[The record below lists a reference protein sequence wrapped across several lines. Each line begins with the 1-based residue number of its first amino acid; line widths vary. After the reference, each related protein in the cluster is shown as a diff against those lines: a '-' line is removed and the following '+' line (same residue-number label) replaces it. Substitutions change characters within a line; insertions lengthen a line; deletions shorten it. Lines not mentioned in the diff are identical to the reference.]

1 MTIRLKGVRTHNLK
15 SIEVHFP
22 RYQFIVVTGV
32 SGSGK
37 SSLVYDTLFAE
48 GQRRYAETFSTYAR
62 QFLQTVE
69 RPDLDALDGLSPVI
83 AMDQHRFTYNPRST
97 VGTTTQIYDYLRLLY
112 SRLAYPHSSVTGEK
126 LIRYTPEELLAL
138 FQEKFAGK
146 RVHLL
151 APIVRARKGHYKEEL
166 QRLRKRG
173 FEMVRIDGDWVD
185 LSEGIPTLDRYKV
198 HDIEVLIDT
207 LDISGPNVPR
217 LQEAIDQ
224 ALRIGNRTLF
234 LIEKGGAEVWAYSLD
249 YVDPLT
255 GESFDEPQPNT
266 FSHNSRYGACPAC
279 QGLGEVWYLAEDLL
293 ALDEHLPA
301 REAFAPSQED
311 SQASL
316 FWQGLLHR
324 LGIPYQEPWQ
334 AIPAK
339 QRHKLLYGRLSQPIP
354 LQEIIPTEEDTISS
368 SRLPASGPCVWKYF
382 QELLWS
388 DRPPRWLPK
397 YLQRQQCPT
406 CQGQRLR
413 AASLAFRIEGV
424 SIGELGLWE
433 LSRLGAWL
441 EALPQRLSP
450 IDRVIGETLIRE
462 IRQRVGF
469 LEAVGLGYLSLFR
482 PLHTL
487 SGGEAQRI
495 RLAAQIG
502 SGLTEVIYIFDEPS
516 IGLHPQDNIRLLEA
530 LKRLRDLG
538 NTVVVIEHDEETMR
552 SADYLIEIGPTGG
565 KKGGYLV
572 AAGPPPVFLQQP
584 CLTSDYLTGRRRI
597 PERPLREPQGHLTL
611 HGARGHNLRHLTVS
625 IPLGCLVVVAGVSGS
640 GKSSLIIETLYPA
653 LARLKRAEL
662 TGAPLPYESITSAES
677 IQRVILVD
685 QDPIGRTPRSNP
697 ATYTGVFDEIRQ
709 WYAQLPLARARGY
722 KPGRFSFNV
731 KDAGRCETC
740 QGAGVQV
747 VEMGFLPPVHVTCP
761 TCHGQRYNPETL
773 EVRYKGKNISE
784 VLQMTVSEAKVFF
797 ENHPKIYRYLSLMEE
812 IGLGYLPLGQPSP
825 TLSGGEAQRIKLAE
839 QLARPLGKH
848 TLYILDEPTTGLH
861 NDDIAKLLGAIHRL
875 VDLGNTVIIIEHNLD
890 VIQRAD
896 WVIELGPGGGAQG
909 GHLIAQGAP
918 RVIAEQDTP
927 TGRALRQAFRMTP
940 K

>member
-1 MTIRLKGVRTHNLK
+1 MSIRLKGVRTHNLK
-15 SIEVHFP
+15 NIDVVFP

-62 QFLQTVE
+62 QFLQAVE
-69 RPDLDALDGLSPVI
+69 RPDLDALEGLSPVI

-112 SRLAYPHSSVTGEK
+112 SRIAYPHSSITGER
-126 LIRYTPEELLAL
+126 LVRYTPEALLAL

-151 APIVRARKGHYKEEL
+151 APIVRARKGHYREEL

-173 FEMVRIDGDWVD
+173 FEAVRIDGEWAD
-185 LSEGIPTLDRYKV
+185 LSEGIPALDRYKV

-207 LDISGPNVPR
+207 LDVTAPNVPR

-224 ALRIGNRTLF
+224 ALRIGNRSLY
-234 LIEKGGAEVWAYSLD
+234 LIEKGRAEVWAYSLD

-255 GESFDEPQPNT
+255 GESYDEPQPNT

-279 QGLGEVWYLAEDLL
+279 QGLGEVWYLAEELL
-293 ALDEHLPA
+293 FPEGRLPV
-301 REAFAPSQED
+301 REAFAPGQID
-311 SQASL
+311 QQASL
-316 FWQGLLHR
+316 FWQGLLYR
-324 LGIPYQEPWQ
+324 LGIDYEARWEELPPQ
-334 AIPAK
+334 
-339 QRHKLLYGRLSQPIP
+339 QRHALLYGRLAQPIP
-354 LQEIIPTEEDTISS
+354 FQEAIPTEEEFLSVS
-368 SRLPASGPCVWKYF
+368 QLPASGPCVWHYF
-382 QELLWS
+382 QELMWS
-388 DRPPRWLPK
+388 ERPPRWLYG
-397 YLQRQQCPT
+397 YLKRVLCPT

-413 AASLAFRIEGV
+413 PSSLAFRIAGV

-441 EALPQRLSP
+441 EGLPEQLSAL
-450 IDRVIGETLIRE
+450 DRAIGEPLIRE
-462 IRQRVGF
+462 IRRRVGF

-482 PLHTL
+482 PLYTL

-516 IGLHPQDNIRLLEA
+516 IGLHPQDNLRLLKA
-530 LKRLRDLG
+530 LKQLRDLG
-538 NTVVVIEHDEETMR
+538 NTVIVIEHDEETMR
-552 SADYLIEIGPTGG
+552 QADYLIEIGPTGG
-565 KKGGYLV
+565 KRGGYLV
-572 AAGPPPVFLQQP
+572 AAGTPEVFLQQP
-584 CLTSDYLTGRRRI
+584 SLTSDYLTGRRQI
-597 PERPLREPQGHLTL
+597 PKHTPRQAQGYLTIY
-611 HGARGHNLRHLTVS
+611 GARGHNLRKLTVS
-625 IPLGCLVVVAGVSGS
+625 FPLGCLIVVAGVSGS
-640 GKSSLIIETLYPA
+640 GKSSLIIDTLYPA
-653 LARLKRAEL
+653 LARLKRAEAPS
-662 TGAPLPYESITSAES
+662 APLPYDQITGAEA
-677 IQRVILVD
+677 IHRVILVD

-697 ATYTGVFDEIRQ
+697 ATYTGVFDEIRH

-731 KDAGRCETC
+731 KDAGRCEAC
-740 QGAGVQV
+740 QGAGVQII
-747 VEMGFLPPVHVTCP
+747 EMGFLPPVQVTCP

-784 VLQMTVSEAKVFF
+784 VLQMTVSEAKIFF
-797 ENHPKIYRYLSLMEE
+797 ENHPKIYRYLAVMEE

-825 TLSGGEAQRIKLAE
+825 TLSGGEAQRIKLTE

-861 NDDIAKLLGAIHRL
+861 NDDIAKLLGALHRL

-890 VIQRAD
+890 VVQRAD
-896 WVIELGPGGGAQG
+896 WVVELGPGGGAEG
-909 GHLIAQGAP
+909 GCLLAEGPPQTIAK
-918 RVIAEQDTP
+918 QDTP
-927 TGRALRQAFRMTP
+927 TGLALRQAFRSVER
-940 K
+940 